1 MIRICVHQ
9 IEEFTSSFYINV
21 LMLGIIMKL
30 DVSTRMTPQVSI
42 IICHHTKKVLLEQRK
57 KRKKGN
63 ISKYGETRLTLI
75 YKEI

>member
-1 MIRICVHQ
+1 
-9 IEEFTSSFYINV
+9 
-21 LMLGIIMKL
+21 MLGIIMKL